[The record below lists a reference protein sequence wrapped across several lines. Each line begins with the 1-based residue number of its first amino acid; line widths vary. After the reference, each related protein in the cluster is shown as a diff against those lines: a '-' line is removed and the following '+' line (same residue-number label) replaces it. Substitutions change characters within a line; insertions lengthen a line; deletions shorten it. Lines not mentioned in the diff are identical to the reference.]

1 MLQLILLQAEA
12 AEAGAQG
19 VTYGMIPFIVIAL
32 VCLITYLIVLVV
44 KKTGKCSV
52 PKGLIWKLCVG
63 YVLGWILS
71 FGILIWRWHENQD
84 NMRIKL
90 TSTHWSWSGNTLDD
104 DGDLIEY
111 NLAIN
116 GIYTNNL
123 IYSETGATGKCLGF
137 VDSNGERC
145 LYIDPGVNDEI
156 RLDEIN
162 PLNIMRCKIMHY
174 TSFVGDSF
182 NTQIE
187 LLDLLNKECILS
199 FDPGML
205 YVQKGFDELRPIL
218 ERTDILLINESEL
231 RLLCNNNE
239 ASLKELAISLLDFG
253 VETVVVK
260 QGSKGVFAMDNSQD
274 CFVESYPC
282 DVVDTT
288 AAGDSFNSG
297 FLYSFLKGFDLEK
310 SCRIGNWVASKA
322 IEGFGM
328 DKFPTLKDL
337 EEFF

>member
-1 MLQLILLQAEA
+1 MEIFDSDLNAEVIGFGALNVDKLYSVENIVSKDEESFIKDETDTPGGSA
-12 AEAGAQG
+12 ANTMVGLSRLG
-19 VTYGMIPFIVIAL
+19 CSTSIIGKIA
-32 VCLITYLIVLVV
+32 
-44 KKTGKCSV
+44 
-52 PKGLIWKLCVG
+52 
-63 YVLGWILS
+63 
-71 FGILIWRWHENQD
+71 ED
-84 NMRIKL
+84 E
-90 TSTHWSWSGNTLDD
+90 

-123 IYSETGATGKCLGF
+123 IYSETGSTGKCLGF
-137 VDSNGERC
+137 VDKDGERC

-182 NTQIE
+182 KTQIE
-187 LLDLLNKECILS
+187 LLELLNKDCVLS

-205 YVQKGFDELRPIL
+205 YVQKGLDELRPIL
-218 ERTDILLINESEL
+218 ERTNILLINEAEL

-239 ASLKELAISLLDFG
+239 SSLKELAIGFLDMG
-253 VETVVVK
+253 IETVVIK
-260 QGSKGVFAMDNSQD
+260 QGSKGVFAMNNQET
-274 CFVESYPC
+274 CEVESYKC

-288 AAGDSFNSG
+288 GAGDSFNSG
-297 FLYSFLKGFDLEK
+297 FLYSYLKGYDLEK
-310 SCRIGNWVASKA
+310 SCQIGNWVASKA

-328 DKFPTLKDL
+328 EKFPSLKDL
-337 EEFF
+337 EDFF

>member
-1 MLQLILLQAEA
+1 MEILDNDLNAEIIGFGALNVDKLYSVENIAGCDEESFIKSETDTPGGSA
-12 AEAGAQG
+12 AN
-19 VTYGMIPFIVIAL
+19 TIVGLSRLGCSTSIIGKIA
-32 VCLITYLIVLVV
+32 
-44 KKTGKCSV
+44 
-52 PKGLIWKLCVG
+52 
-63 YVLGWILS
+63 
-71 FGILIWRWHENQD
+71 ED
-84 NMRIKL
+84 E
-90 TSTHWSWSGNTLDD
+90 

-116 GIYTNNL
+116 GVYSNNL
-123 IYSETGATGKCLGF
+123 IYSESGSTGKCLGF
-137 VDSNGERC
+137 VDKDGERC

-156 RLDEIN
+156 KIGEIN

-182 NTQIE
+182 KTQIE
-187 LLDLLNKECILS
+187 LLEKLNDETILS

-205 YVQKGFDELRPIL
+205 YVKKGFDELKPIL
-218 ERTDILLINESEL
+218 VRCNILLINESEL

-239 ASLKELAISLLDFG
+239 ASLKELAISLLDLG
-253 VETVVVK
+253 IETVVIK

-274 CFVESYPC
+274 CFVESYEC

-288 AAGDSFNSG
+288 GAGDSFNSG
-297 FLYSFLKGFDLEK
+297 FLYSFLKGYDLEK
-310 SCRIGNWVASKA
+310 SCQIGNWVASKS

-328 DKFPTLKDL
+328 EKFPSLKDL

>member
-1 MLQLILLQAEA
+1 MEIFDSDLNAEVIGFGALNVDKLYSVENIVSKDEESFIKDETDTPGGSA
-12 AEAGAQG
+12 ANTMVGLSRLG
-19 VTYGMIPFIVIAL
+19 CSTSIIGKIA
-32 VCLITYLIVLVV
+32 
-44 KKTGKCSV
+44 
-52 PKGLIWKLCVG
+52 
-63 YVLGWILS
+63 
-71 FGILIWRWHENQD
+71 ED
-84 NMRIKL
+84 E
-90 TSTHWSWSGNTLDD
+90 

-123 IYSETGATGKCLGF
+123 IYSETGSTGKCLGF
-137 VDSNGERC
+137 VDKDGERC

-182 NTQIE
+182 KTQIE
-187 LLDLLNKECILS
+187 LLELLNKDCVLS

-205 YVQKGFDELRPIL
+205 YVQKGLDELRPIL
-218 ERTDILLINESEL
+218 ERTNILLINEAEL

-239 ASLKELAISLLDFG
+239 SSLKELAIGFLDMG
-253 VETVVVK
+253 IETVVIK
-260 QGSKGVFAMDNSQD
+260 QGSKGAFAMNNQES
-274 CFVESYPC
+274 CEVESYKC

-288 AAGDSFNSG
+288 GAGDSFNSG
-297 FLYSFLKGFDLEK
+297 FLYSYLKGYDLEK
-310 SCRIGNWVASKA
+310 SCQIGNWVASKA

-328 DKFPTLKDL
+328 EKFPSLKDL
-337 EEFF
+337 EDFF

>member
-1 MLQLILLQAEA
+1 MEIFDNDLNAEVIGFGALNVDKLYSVENIASKDEESFIKGETDTPGGSA
-12 AEAGAQG
+12 ANTMVGLSRLG
-19 VTYGMIPFIVIAL
+19 CSTSIIGKIA
-32 VCLITYLIVLVV
+32 
-44 KKTGKCSV
+44 
-52 PKGLIWKLCVG
+52 
-63 YVLGWILS
+63 
-71 FGILIWRWHENQD
+71 E
-84 NMRIKL
+84 
-90 TSTHWSWSGNTLDD
+90 DD

-205 YVQKGFDELRPIL
+205 YVQKGFDELKPIL
-218 ERTDILLINESEL
+218 DRTDILLINESEL

-239 ASLKELAISLLDFG
+239 SSLKELAIGFLDMG
-253 VETVVVK
+253 IETVVIK
-260 QGSKGVFAMDNSQD
+260 QGSKGVFAMNNNET
-274 CFVESYPC
+274 CEVESYKC

-288 AAGDSFNSG
+288 GAGDSFNSG
-297 FLYSFLKGFDLEK
+297 FLYSYLKGYDLEK
-310 SCRIGNWVASKA
+310 SCQIGNWVASKA

-328 DKFPTLKDL
+328 DKFPSLKDL
-337 EEFF
+337 KECF